1 MVEVAN
7 LTTEAFAK
15 EGFVFV
21 ISENFAKTGGE
32 DTGLPPFTL
41 TSAMFNTCGEPCVT
55 YETNQGL
62 TNRGNYCL
70 NNDEIYRCHML
81 FTEVVL
87 DWTLKNKSAEA
98 RAAKAKA

>member
-1 MVEVAN
+1 MVEVAH

-21 ISENFAKTGGE
+21 INENFAKSGGE

-41 TSAMFNTCGEPCVT
+41 TSAMFKTCGEPCVT
-55 YETNQGL
+55 YESNQGL
-62 TNRGNYCL
+62 VNRGNYCL

-81 FTEVVL
+81 FIEVVL

-98 RAAKAKA
+98 RAAK